1 MEHEQILIPEGWT
14 YFAHRTNTSKWETN
28 PFEGKSITLTKLMS
42 VVTERDIYEELRK
55 NGFEA
60 PKGYSLGEGE
70 PFEIRC
76 LICAQR
82 YLNQINDS
90 KIKEIILKEFYYDKN
105 NFGGAY
111 GHRHHSIPRG
121 EELVIIGFSDYD
133 EVYDREANIIWTIP
147 RRLLEFYNQEL
158 DKGEVR
164 GISLKRFDL
173 LTYKSK

>member
-1 MEHEQILIPEGWT
+1 MEREQILIPEGWT
-14 YFAHRTNTSKWETN
+14 YFAHRTNTSKWEKN
-28 PFEGKSITLTKLMS
+28 PFEGKSITLSKLVS
-42 VVTERDIYEELRK
+42 VVTERDIYDELRR

-76 LICAQR
+76 LICSQMH
-82 YLNQINDS
+82 LGQMSNQ
-90 KIKEIILKEFYYDKN
+90 KIKDIMMKEFYYDKN

-111 GHRHHSIPRG
+111 GQRHHSIPKG
-121 EELVIIGFSDYD
+121 EELVIVGFSDYD
-133 EVYDREANIIWTIP
+133 EVYDCDANIIWTIP
-147 RRLLEFYNQEL
+147 KRFLEFYEEEV

-173 LTYKSK
+173 LTYRSK